1 MAEAPTGIL
10 PPRVVLDQLT
20 TIIVRVRG
28 RRPQPWRCRLP
39 VPEPAVTV
47 IIPAYQSGRFI
58 EASIASVVAQTTG
71 SWECIVVDDGSTD
84 DTAERVRAL
93 AARDARIRYLAQDRQ
108 GPSAARNE
116 GFHAAR
122 GEYVQFLDADDR
134 IAPTKLERQLALL
147 EANPSLDLVYGDAV
161 YFDDDDPGRL
171 RATLGVAD
179 RSGLRGVSGRGE
191 TLVATLVRGNIMVV
205 EAPLVRR
212 RLLEAVGGFD
222 EAQRYVEDW
231 DLWLRG
237 ARSGASFQF
246 DPGEAGRSFVRVH
259 HASASVDRRAMLRA
273 ELAMRRRLEGR
284 LSDPSLEALNSFGI
298 ASADSALLIL
308 EAPSGRLRDEVRRM
322 ARAALRWRRWRW
334 GLWVLALPLLRVR
347 LGRAAVEMVRR
358 SMRAKRMA

>member
-1 MAEAPTGIL
+1 
-10 PPRVVLDQLT
+10 
-20 TIIVRVRG
+20 
-28 RRPQPWRCRLP
+28 

-58 EASIASVVAQTTG
+58 EASIASVVAQTTD

-84 DTAERVRAL
+84 DAADRVRTL
-93 AARDARIRYLAQDRQ
+93 AERDARVRYLVQDRR
-108 GPSAARNE
+108 GPSAARNA
-116 GFHAAR
+116 GLQAAR
-122 GEYVQFLDADDR
+122 GEFVQFLDADDR
-134 IAPTKLERQLALL
+134 IAPKKLERQRALL
-147 EANPSLDLVYGDAV
+147 EADPSLDLVYGDAV
-161 YFDDDDPGRL
+161 YFDDEHPERL
-171 RATLGVAD
+171 RGTLGAAD
-179 RSGLRGVSGRGE
+179 RVALQGLSGRGQA
-191 TLVATLVRGNIMVV
+191 LVASLLRGNVMVV

-259 HASASVDRRAMLRA
+259 PASASVDRRAMLRA

-284 LSDPSLEALNSFGI
+284 LSDPSLEELNSFGI
-298 ASADSALLIL
+298 ASADAALLIL

-334 GLWVLALPLLRVR
+334 GLWVLALPLLRIR
-347 LGRAAVEMVRR
+347 LGRTAVEMVRR